1 MPTIAPRI
9 PSRGGDSPGR
19 PRGRFRLPARLASA
33 LAVSLAAAACA
44 PQSVV
49 MVGETPVPP
58 PQASPVVT
66 VLVVDDL
73 GDPIPGA
80 EVATGEL
87 QLETDE
93 QGQAG
98 LEWEGNDFSVQVKAP
113 GFFPSGLAVKEFQ
126 EEPLEL
132 QLRPV
137 LLRGAVL
144 DPSGYGLAGAS
155 VTLNDQQVGTDDNG
169 RFEVVGA
176 TQGILTAARPGW
188 HDAQLDWDGD
198 SLVIEMVMQPR
209 IIRALHIAADIP
221 GDVARWGDMLDVAA
235 TTVVNSF
242 VVDVKNESGRIFYNS
257 GVELARTVGA
267 VTPRFDLERVVAEM
281 EAADLYKIAR
291 IVTFQD
297 PIAAAGAPDLAVHN
311 TATGGP
317 FNKRGQYFLDPT
329 DPQARAYAL
338 DLAGEVC
345 AAGFEEIQFDYV
357 RFPDGYPST
366 AVFDG
371 GSSEE
376 VRVEAIASFLNE
388 AGDILHPM
396 GCAVAA
402 DIFGFITSVNNDG
415 GIGQEFNRLSAT
427 ADVLSPMV
435 YPSHYST
442 GWFGY
447 QDPNSHP
454 GPVVGSALDDGMTRL
469 AGPAIVRPWL
479 QDFYYNAS
487 QVRAQIEAAESRS
500 MGWMLWNAF
509 SRFQWAALDSAPEP
523 EAPEEPA
530 EDGEVPE
537 PAPDA
542 EVAEAAEGEAPAD
555 QTIPTAVDDA
565 GGEPA
570 APGDGEETG
579 SAEQTG
585 DS

>member
-1 MPTIAPRI
+1 MSTAASSI
-9 PSRGGDSPGR
+9 PSGGGGPPGR
-19 PRGRFRLPARLASA
+19 PGGRFRRPVLLASA
-33 LAVSLAAAACA
+33 LALSLAAAACA

-58 PQASPVVT
+58 PQATPVVT
-66 VLVVDDL
+66 VLVVDNS

-80 EVATGEL
+80 AVEAEGL

-98 LEWEGNDFSVQVKAP
+98 LEWEGDDFSVQVKAP
-113 GFFPSGLAVKEFQ
+113 GYFPSGLAVKEFQ
-126 EEPLEL
+126 EEPLQL

-144 DPSGYGLAGAS
+144 DSSGYGLAGAS
-155 VTLNDQQVGTDDNG
+155 VTLNDHRVSTDDNG

-188 HDAQLDWDGD
+188 HDAQLDWDGE
-198 SLVIEMVMQPR
+198 SLVTELVMQPR

-221 GDVARWGDMLDVAA
+221 GDAARWGEMLDVAA

-242 VVDVKNESGRIFYNS
+242 VVDVKAESGRIFYNS

-267 VTPRFDLERVVAEM
+267 VTPRFDLERVVADM
-281 EAADLYKIAR
+281 DAADLYKIAR

-297 PIAAAGAPDLAVHN
+297 PIAARAAPDLAVHN

-317 FNKRGQYFLDPT
+317 FNKRGQFFLDPT

-338 DLAGEVC
+338 GLAEEVC
-345 AAGFEEIQFDYV
+345 GAGFEEIQFDYV
-357 RFPDGYPST
+357 RYPDGYPST

-376 VRVEAIASFLNE
+376 VRVEAISSFLSE
-388 AGDILHPM
+388 AGDILHPL

-415 GIGQEFNRLSAT
+415 GIGQEFNRLSST

-447 QDPNSHP
+447 DDPNSHP
-454 GPVVGSALDDGMTRL
+454 GPVVGSALDDGMVRL
-469 AGPAIVRPWL
+469 SGPAIVRPWL
-479 QDFYYNAS
+479 QDFYYNPS
-487 QVRAQIEAAESRS
+487 QVRAQIDAAESRS

-509 SRFQWAALDSAPEP
+509 SRFQWAALDSAPE
-523 EAPEEPA
+523 EE
-530 EDGEVPE
+530 PE
-537 PAPDA
+537 PAPEGA
-542 EVAEAAEGEAPAD
+542 EGVAGAGGAEGEASPD
-555 QTIPTAVDDA
+555 STAAAEDTA
-565 GGEPA
+565 SGEN
-570 APGDGEETG
+570 GEDG
-579 SAEQTG
+579 SADQTG

>member
-1 MPTIAPRI
+1 MFTAAPRI
-9 PSRGGDSPGR
+9 PGRGGGSPGR
-19 PRGRFRLPARLASA
+19 TGGRFRRPSRLVTV

-66 VLVVDDL
+66 VLVVDNT

-80 EVATGEL
+80 EVAAGEL

-113 GFFPSGLAVKEFQ
+113 GFFPSGLAVKKYQ

-144 DPSGYGLAGAS
+144 DASGYGLAGAS
-155 VTLNDQQVGTDDNG
+155 VTLNDNRVDTDDNG

-176 TQGILTAARPGW
+176 TQGVLTAARPGW

-198 SLVIEMVMQPR
+198 SLVIELVMQPR
-209 IIRALHIAADIP
+209 VIRALHIAADIP
-221 GDVARWGDMLDVAA
+221 GDAGRWGEMLDVAA

-267 VTPRFDLERVVAEM
+267 VTPRFDLERVAAEM
-281 EAADLYKIAR
+281 DAADLYKIAR

-297 PIAAAGAPDLAVHN
+297 PIAAAGAPELAVHN

-357 RFPDGYPST
+357 RYPDGYPST

-487 QVRAQIEAAESRS
+487 QVRAQIEAVESRS

-509 SRFQWAALDSAPEP
+509 SRFQWAALDSAPEEP
-523 EAPEEPA
+523 ELEENPETAPATETTEIT
-530 EDGEVPE
+530 DGED
-537 PAPDA
+537 PAGQADPTG
-542 EVAEAAEGEAPAD
+542 AA
-555 QTIPTAVDDA
+555 DA

-570 APGDGEETG
+570 EDGGGGGDG
-579 SAEQTG
+579 AADQTG

>member
-1 MPTIAPRI
+1 MFTAAPRI
-9 PSRGGDSPGR
+9 PGRGGGSPGR
-19 PRGRFRLPARLASA
+19 PGGRFRRPFRLASV

-66 VLVVDDL
+66 VLVVDGT

-80 EVATGEL
+80 EVAAGEL

-113 GFFPSGLAVKEFQ
+113 GFFPSGLAVKEYQ

-144 DPSGYGLAGAS
+144 DASGYGLAGAS
-155 VTLNDQQVGTDDNG
+155 VTLNDNRVDTDDNG

-176 TQGILTAARPGW
+176 TQGVLTAARPGW

-198 SLVIEMVMQPR
+198 SLVIELVMQPR
-209 IIRALHIAADIP
+209 VIRALHIAADIP
-221 GDVARWGDMLDVAA
+221 GDAARWGEMLDVAA

-267 VTPRFDLERVVAEM
+267 VTPRFDLERVAAEM
-281 EAADLYKIAR
+281 DAADLYKIAR

-297 PIAAAGAPDLAVHN
+297 PIAAAGAPELAVHN

-357 RFPDGYPST
+357 RYPDGYPST

-509 SRFQWAALDSAPEP
+509 SRFQWAALDSAPEEP
-523 EAPEEPA
+523 ELEENPETAPATETTEIT
-530 EDGEVPE
+530 DGED
-537 PAPDA
+537 PAGQADPTG
-542 EVAEAAEGEAPAD
+542 AA
-555 QTIPTAVDDA
+555 DA

-570 APGDGEETG
+570 ADGDG
-579 SAEQTG
+579 SADQTG

>member
-1 MPTIAPRI
+1 MSTAAPKI
-9 PSRGGDSPGR
+9 PSG
-19 PRGRFRLPARLASA
+19 GRFRLPIRPASA
-33 LAVSLAAAACA
+33 LALSLAVSLAAAACA

-58 PQASPVVT
+58 PQATPVVT
-66 VLVVDDL
+66 VLVVDDS

-80 EVATGEL
+80 EVAAEGL

-98 LEWEGNDFSVQVKAP
+98 LEWEGDDFSVQVKAP
-113 GFFPSGLAVKEFQ
+113 GYFPSGLAVKEFQ
-126 EEPLEL
+126 EEPLQL
-132 QLRPV
+132 ALRPV

-144 DPSGYGLAGAS
+144 DSSGYGLAGAS
-155 VTLNDQQVGTDDNG
+155 VTLNDHRVSTDDNG

-198 SLVIEMVMQPR
+198 SLVTELVMQPR
-209 IIRALHIAADIP
+209 IIRALHIAADVP
-221 GDVARWGDMLDVAA
+221 GDAARWGEMLDVAA

-242 VVDVKNESGRIFYNS
+242 VVDVKAESGRIFYNS

-267 VTPRFDLERVVAEM
+267 VTPRFTLERVVADM
-281 EAADLYKIAR
+281 DAADLYKIAR

-297 PIAAAGAPDLAVHN
+297 PIAARAAPDLAVHN

-338 DLAGEVC
+338 GLAEEVC
-345 AAGFEEIQFDYV
+345 GAGFEEIQFDYV
-357 RFPDGYPST
+357 RYPDGYPST

-376 VRVEAIASFLNE
+376 VRVEAISSFLSE
-388 AGDILHPM
+388 AADILHPL

-415 GIGQEFNRLSAT
+415 GIGQEFNRLSST

-447 QDPNSHP
+447 DDPNSHP
-454 GPVVGSALDDGMTRL
+454 GPVVGSALDDGMVRL
-469 AGPAIVRPWL
+469 KGPAIVRPWL
-479 QDFYYNAS
+479 QDFYYNPS
-487 QVRAQIEAAESRS
+487 QVRAQIDAAESRS

-509 SRFQWAALDSAPEP
+509 SRFQWAALDA
-523 EAPEEPA
+523 APEE
-530 EDGEVPE
+530 EPE
-537 PAPDA
+537 PAPAA
-542 EVAEAAEGEAPAD
+542 ESPEGEAAPDPTAADEEASGETTAVEGPAD
-555 QTIPTAVDDA
+555 QT
-565 GGEPA
+565 
-570 APGDGEETG
+570 
-579 SAEQTG
+579 G